1 MGKFI
6 DNAITDAGR
15 ILLADV
21 QIGAT
26 FTPTKIVIGSGKM
39 PPGTTAR
46 TISAVVTPVIELAIN
61 KKERANDG
69 TVVIGGIYSNETIR
83 EDFYFRELALFAKA
97 VKADGSPTQEV
108 LYSYGNAGELAD
120 LMPAYTSGSPV
131 ERQIDLVT
139 YIGNDTKVDVTVT
152 SGMYISKVEKGA
164 AGGVATLDSFG
175 KVPVGQL
182 PSLDFVPTSDKG
194 KPNGV
199 ATLDNTGKVP
209 AEQMINAFDA
219 LAMQKGNKTTD
230 ELVTGP
236 DGKDTWTS
244 VVTSASGEELARKVD
259 EEGTQP
265 DGKAM
270 WTTTITIAGQAP
282 IVITDKETADGWI
295 REVR

>member
-15 ILLADV
+15 ILLAEV
-21 QIGAT
+21 QMGAT

-46 TISAVVTPVIELAIN
+46 TISAVVTPIIELTIN

-97 VKADGSPTQEV
+97 AKSDGSATQEV

-139 YIGNDTKVDVTVT
+139 YIGNDTKVDVAVT

-164 AGGVATLDSFG
+164 AGGVATLDDTG

-199 ATLDNTGKVP
+199 ATLDSTGKVP
-209 AEQMINAFDA
+209 AEQLINAFDA
-219 LAMQKGNKTTD
+219 LAMQAGNRTTD
-230 ELVTGP
+230 TLNTQ
-236 DGKDTWTS
+236 DNLDTWTS
-244 VVTSASGEELARKVD
+244 VITDASGHEVARKVD
-259 EEGTQP
+259 VESSNGSFSV
-265 DGKAM
+265 
-270 WTTTITIAGQAP
+270 WTSTITIGDKVVT
-282 IVITDKETADGWI
+282 IVDTESATGWT

>member
-21 QIGAT
+21 QMGAV

-46 TISAVVTPVIELAIN
+46 TISAVVTPVIELTIN
-61 KKERANDG
+61 KKERDNDG

-97 VKADGSPTQEV
+97 VKSDGSATQEV

-164 AGGVATLDSFG
+164 AGGVATLDSNK
-175 KVPVGQL
+175 KVPKEQL
-182 PSLDFVPTSDKG
+182 PSLDFVPTSEKG

-199 ATLDNTGKVP
+199 ATLDSTGKVP
-209 AEQMINAFDA
+209 PEQMINAFDA
-219 LAMQKGNKTTD
+219 LAMQPGHRTTD
-230 ELVTGP
+230 TLATS
-236 DGKDTWTS
+236 DNLDTWTS
-244 VVTSASGEELARKVD
+244 VITDAGGHEVARKVD
-259 EEGTQP
+259 KEGKQP

-270 WTTTITIAGQAP
+270 WTTTITIGDKT
-282 IVITDKETADGWI
+282 VTVTDKETDNGWT
-295 REVR
+295 REVK